1 MSESTPNFT
10 EVPTAEAFKTPKP
23 TPLAALLVAETP
35 NLAVCGHEGTITPR
49 FFDESRDKAGSE
61 LGDLLT
67 SAAAVDLGWLARIAV
82 KGEDRTRWLAG
93 MTTNAVQTLEEGH
106 GNYNLVLNA
115 QGRIQGDLYA
125 FREQD
130 RIVLETTA
138 AQVDRLFQHLDHFI
152 IMDDVE
158 LERVAGVT
166 AVGVVGPTAPQIFAK
181 LGIDASQLVPM
192 QQLKSILNGLPVT
205 IVRSYSVL
213 IPRFEIWVEEG
224 RVAELWGALLSAG
237 CKPAGLNAL
246 ESLRIVEGI
255 PAYGIDIQ
263 EKHLAQETSQ
273 TRALNFNKGCYLGQE
288 IVERIRSR
296 ANIHRV
302 LRQFELKGQIPAAGA
317 ELSAE
322 GKSVGHLSSVAT
334 LQIAGQ
340 NRTFAIGEVRTEAL
354 ASRSDIQYDGGVA
367 IPLETPPD
375 LTPA

>member
-10 EVPTAEAFKTPKP
+10 EVPTVESFKAPKP
-23 TPLAALLVAETP
+23 TPLAAFLMTKTP
-35 NLAVCGHEGTITPR
+35 DLAVCAYEGILTPC
-49 FFDESRDKAGSE
+49 FFDASSDKAGSE
-61 LGDLLT
+61 LGDILT
-67 SAAAVDLGWLARIAV
+67 SAVALDLGWLARIAV

-93 MTTNAVQTLEEGH
+93 MTTNAVQALEEGH

-130 RIVLETTA
+130 RIVLETA
-138 AQVDRLFQHLDHFI
+138 SAQVDRLVQHLDHFI

-158 LERVAGVT
+158 LERLTGVT
-166 AVGVVGPTAPQIFAK
+166 AVGVVGAK
-181 LGIDASQLVPM
+181 ALQVLEKFGIDVKQLIPM
-192 QQLKSILNGLPVT
+192 QQLTSIISGIPVT
-205 IVRSYSVL
+205 IVRAFSVL
-213 IPRFEIWVEEG
+213 LPRFEIWVEEG
-224 RVAELWGALLSAG
+224 RVSELWTALLDAG

-246 ESLRIVEGI
+246 ESLRVAEGI

-302 LRQFELKGQIPAAGA
+302 LRQFELKGQIPTPGA
-317 ELSAE
+317 ELSAD
-322 GKSVGHLSSVAT
+322 GKPVGHLSSVAT
-334 LQIAGQ
+334 LQIRGQ
-340 NRTFAIGEVRTEAL
+340 NRTFAIGEIRTEAL
-354 ASRSDIQYDGGVA
+354 AALSDIQYDGGVA

-375 LTPA
+375 LTPD

>member
-1 MSESTPNFT
+1 MSEFTPNFT
-10 EVPTAEAFKTPKP
+10 EVPTAESFNSPKP
-23 TPLAALLVAETP
+23 TPLAAFLMALMP
-35 NLAVCGHEGTITPR
+35 NLTVCPHEGTLTPC

-61 LGDLLT
+61 LGDILT
-67 SAAAVDLGWLARIAV
+67 SAVAVDLGWLARIAA

-93 MTTNAVQTLEEGH
+93 MTTNAVQTLEEAH

-130 RIVLETTA
+130 RLVLETTS
-138 AQVDRLFQHLDHFI
+138 AQVDRLVQHLDRFI

-158 LERVAGVT
+158 LERLTGIT
-166 AVGVVGPTAPQIFAK
+166 AIGVVGNRAPQILEK

-192 QQLKSILNGLPVT
+192 QQLTSEIAGIPIT
-205 IVRSYSVL
+205 IVRAYSVL
-213 IPRFEIWVEEG
+213 IPRFEIWVEES
-224 RVAELWGALLSAG
+224 RVSKLWTALLDAG
-237 CKPAGLNAL
+237 CEPAGLNAL

-302 LRQFELKGQIPAAGA
+302 LRQFELKGQIPAPGA
-317 ELSAE
+317 ELSSD
-322 GKSVGHLSSVAT
+322 GKAVGHLSSVAT
-334 LQIAGQ
+334 LEFGNK

-354 ASRSDIQYDGGVA
+354 AGHSDIQYDGGVA
-367 IPLETPPD
+367 IPLETPPV

>member
-23 TPLAALLVAETP
+23 TPLAAFLVAETP
-35 NLAVCGHEGTITPR
+35 NLAVCDHEGTITPR
-49 FFDESRDKAGSE
+49 IFDESRDKAGSE

-67 SAAAVDLGWLARIAV
+67 SSAAVDLGWLARIAV

-166 AVGVVGPTAPQIFAK
+166 AVGVVGPTAPQVFAK

-192 QQLKSILNGLPVT
+192 QQLKSILNGLRVT
-205 IVRSYSVL
+205 IVRSYSLLV
-213 IPRFEIWVEEG
+213 PRFEIWVEES
-224 RVAELWGALLSAG
+224 RVSELWGALLSAG

-302 LRQFELKGQIPAAGA
+302 LRQFELKGQIPRCGSGTLRGRKVRGSSLKRCYFANCGS
-317 ELSAE
+317 ESNVRNRRGPHRSACE
-322 GKSVGHLSSVAT
+322 PFRHP
-334 LQIAGQ
+334 I
-340 NRTFAIGEVRTEAL
+340 
-354 ASRSDIQYDGGVA
+354 
-367 IPLETPPD
+367 
-375 LTPA
+375 